1 MQRNIEEQNNFF
13 EAKDITSGNQGND
26 PFISAAHSK
35 VFGFCGSVGVD
46 LMEPLSFKGRRGSG
60 IAGDRLCFTKC
71 IIQKWEK

>member
-46 LMEPLSFKGRRGSG
+46 LMEPF
-60 IAGDRLCFTKC
+60 
-71 IIQKWEK
+71 IIQRSKRFRNCR